1 VNSKTAVIAAVLI
14 GALGWALMGRDDAP
28 PTAER
33 RLESI
38 KPDQTHS
45 LPVRPTQPQQAQGSG
60 SRYAQPQRADP
71 DPWSTQATDQFRF
84 RPLSERERERGLY
97 NAYPGPGHHALEG
110 TATPSWSSGDPRA
123 QDGYR
128 FRPIEPNA
136 GGGTRWQ
143 TPYPMTPGG
152 GEPGTS
158 GQWAD
163 QLDPPPWRSP
173 GGPRHPATYPPAQRM
188 LPSLDWPGSRT
199 LSAR

>member
-1 VNSKTAVIAAVLI
+1 
-14 GALGWALMGRDDAP
+14 MRHDHEP

-33 RLESI
+33 RVGSLQGDE
-38 KPDQTHS
+38 KRS
-45 LPVRPTQPQQAQGSG
+45 LPARPTQPQQAQGSG
-60 SRYAQPQRADP
+60 SRYAQPRRADP

-84 RPLSERERERGLY
+84 RPLTERERGRY
-97 NAYPGPGHHALEG
+97 NAYPDPGHDALEG

-152 GEPGTS
+152 GEPGAS

-173 GGPRHPATYPPAQRM
+173 GSPRHPATSPPAQRM
-188 LPSLDWPGSRT
+188 LPSLNWPESRT
-199 LSAR
+199 LGAR